1 MFAEVSRFLIIEPT
15 VQRDRCEA
23 TRKGESIYIVV
34 IALALC
40 LVCVLRPHPAL
51 ACAEPDYS
59 AAVKKLADSS
69 FDSAEH
75 DLMMCGDDPTAKY
88 LVGLFPRVG
97 RFSPEKVEEYR
108 QSLSDAADLGLP
120 AAQAV
125 YGAWLYDTNRDPMRG
140 AELITKAYRA
150 EDVWGL
156 GIAYRRMSAQ
166 GLRFPDYDLARVKRL
181 ADSGFP
187 LAFGILAGQALYRI
201 VDNQNALSTEEQAH
215 ELQKTHELAL
225 EGVIRGDTIAVLAA
239 LEVEKKFDVSSR
251 TLTGIYDALTAP
263 DPVAFSSSNSERMHA
278 TYVSWQSLFV
288 FYELDNGLKRLA
300 KEASVEC
307 SSSIASDL
315 KELCEIRAIADHYVC
330 MNPFASFVDAEEWFA
345 SSAYA
350 TCRQLRLRGQP
361 ADPFY

>member
-1 MFAEVSRFLIIEPT
+1 MCWCLHRIAIVPLAACLLFALGPS
-15 VQRDRCEA
+15 
-23 TRKGESIYIVV
+23 S
-34 IALALC
+34 
-40 LVCVLRPHPAL
+40 AL
-51 ACAEPDYS
+51 ACAETDYS

-140 AELITKAYRA
+140 AELITKAYSA

-156 GIAYRRMSAQ
+156 GIAYRWMSAK
-166 GLRFPDYDLARVKRL
+166 GARFPEYDLARVRRL

-187 LAFGILAGQALYRI
+187 LAFGILAGQAFYRV
-201 VDNQNALSTEEQAH
+201 VDNQNTLSAEEEAH

-225 EGVIRGDTIAVLAA
+225 EGVVRGDTIAVLAA
-239 LEVEKKFDVSSR
+239 LEVEKKFNVSSR
-251 TLTGIYDALTAP
+251 ALTEIYETLTAP
-263 DPVAFSSSNSERMHA
+263 DPVAFSSSDSESMHA
-278 TYVSWQSLFV
+278 TYIAWQSLFV
-288 FYELDNGLKRLA
+288 FYDFDSNLKRLA
-300 KEASVEC
+300 KQASVEC

-330 MNPFASFVDAEEWFA
+330 MNPFASFVDEGEWFA